1 MFGGD
6 PAEVPVELFVVL
18 EEAPQGALAVREVGL
33 LEASGAQ
40 AEVLQGASPAREV
53 ELLEVFVGPEVT
65 EP

>member
-6 PAEVPVELFVVL
+6 RPDVPAELFVVL
-18 EEAPQGALAVREVGL
+18 EEGPQGALAVREVGL